1 MSKVIVIGS
10 GISGMA
16 TAAFL
21 AKAGHEVTVLE
32 KNNLIGGRG
41 RQYTH
46 DGFVFDMGPSW
57 YWMPEVFENF
67 YQKFG
72 YSTSDFYDLKRLDP
86 SYRVYWKN
94 NEHTDVPADYEA
106 LRTLFE
112 ELEPGSAVKLDAF
125 LKDAQYKYEVGMN
138 DLVFKPGLSIT
149 EFIDRR
155 VIAGA
160 FKLQLFSSFD
170 KLIKSSF
177 SHPKIHSLLEFPIL
191 FLGATAKETP
201 ALYSL
206 MNYADLKLGTWYPT
220 GGMYKLFEAFERIAK
235 EQGVVF
241 ELNQEVTG
249 FEYANNAVSAVLTAS
264 GKFEADIVVSSAD
277 YAHTDKLL
285 GDKANYSR
293 EYWNKRVMAPS
304 SLLFYLGVDKKIEG
318 LHHHNLFFDEDFGV
332 HSNEIY
338 TNPKWPSKPL
348 FYCCAPSVTDPTVA
362 PNGKENLFILIPVA
376 PDLQDNVDLH
386 EHYYNLVMD
395 RLEARMGTSIRDA
408 VVYKRSYSL
417 DDFKKDYHAF
427 KGNAYGLANTLRQ
440 TAILKPKLKHKKL
453 TNFYY
458 TGQLTT
464 PGPGLPPAIIS
475 GEVVAGQ
482 ILKNHKH

>member
-1 MSKVIVIGS
+1 MSKIIVIGS

-21 AKAGHEVTVLE
+21 AKAGHDVTVLE
-32 KNNLIGGRG
+32 KNNQMGGRG
-41 RQYTH
+41 RQYSH
-46 DGFVFDMGPSW
+46 EGFVFDMGPSW

-67 YQKFG
+67 YRQFG
-72 YSTSDFYDLKRLDP
+72 YTTSDFYDLKRLDP
-86 SYRVYWKN
+86 SYRVYWKDQTETN
-94 NEHTDVPADYEA
+94 VPADYAE
-106 LRTLFE
+106 LRELFE
-112 ELEPGSAVKLDAF
+112 SLEPGSSKKLDAF
-125 LKDAQYKYEVGMN
+125 LADAQYKYEVGMQ

-155 VIAGA
+155 VIAGT

-170 KLIKSSF
+170 KLIKSNF
-177 SHPKIHSLLEFPIL
+177 KHPKIHSLLEFPIL

-206 MNYADLKLGTWYPT
+206 MNYADLKLGTWYPM
-220 GGMYKLFEAFERIAK
+220 GGMFKLFEAFERIAR
-235 EQGVVF
+235 EQGVKF
-241 ELNQEVTG
+241 ELNQEVKG
-249 FEYANNAVSAVLTAS
+249 FDYAGSSVSGVITAS
-264 GKFEADIVVSSAD
+264 QTFPADIVVSSAD
-277 YAHTDKLL
+277 YAHTDTLL
-285 GDKANYSR
+285 NGKANYSP
-293 EYWNKRVMAPS
+293 EYWDKRVMAPS
-304 SLLFYLGVDKKIEG
+304 SLLFYLGVDKKIPG
-318 LHHHNLFFDEDFGV
+318 LLHHNLFFDEDFGV
-332 HSNEIY
+332 HSHEIY
-338 TNPKWPSKPL
+338 KDPKWPSKPL
-348 FYCCAPSVTDPTVA
+348 FYCCAPSVTDPHVA
-362 PNGKENLFILIPVA
+362 PEGKENLFILIPVA
-376 PDLQDNVDLH
+376 PDLEDDTDLH

-395 RLEARMGTSIRDA
+395 RLEARMGMPIRDA

-417 DDFKKDYHAF
+417 NDFKKDYHAF

-482 ILKNHKH
+482 ILKNHK